1 MRTLAKMTLA
11 VACIVFFCTGPGA
24 SLFAQTASTRALGTI
39 KSISSASL
47 VLTTDAGAEIIVNVD
62 ASTKFLR
69 ISPGEKDLKNA
80 EPISL
85 ADLQPGDRILVRG
98 AASADGKSLS
108 ALSII
113 AMKQADIA
121 RKHAREREEWQ
132 THGVGGLVK
141 SVDPSA
147 STIEITTNATGAN
160 KDVIIHL
167 TAQTILRRYAPDSV
181 KFDDAKPAPIDEIKP
196 GDQLRA
202 RGSRNAA
209 GTELTADEI
218 VSGTFRNVAGT
229 IVSVDSVAG
238 ILTVHDLAAKTDV
251 QVHVTSQT
259 QMRKLPPPLAQRIAF
274 RLKGGP
280 PQESQ
285 AGPARP
291 VPTGESAARDASA
304 AHQPGG
310 GDFQQM
316 ISRLPISSL
325 SDLQK
330 GEAVM
335 IVATQGS
342 QGAGMTAITLLSGVE
357 PILQASPKG
366 GQEMILSPWSL
377 GGGGAEAAAGA
388 DTPQ

>member
-47 VLTTDAGAEIIVNVD
+47 VLTTDAGAEIIVTVD
-62 ASTKFLR
+62 ASPTFLR
-69 ISPGEKDLKNA
+69 ISPGAKDLTTA

-98 AASADGKSLS
+98 DASADGKSLS

-167 TAQTILRRYAPDSV
+167 TAQTIIRRYAPDSV

-209 GTELTADEI
+209 GSELTADEI
-218 VSGTFRNVAGT
+218 
-229 IVSVDSVAG
+229 
-238 ILTVHDLAAKTDV
+238 
-251 QVHVTSQT
+251 
-259 QMRKLPPPLAQRIAF
+259 
-274 RLKGGP
+274 
-280 PQESQ
+280 
-285 AGPARP
+285 
-291 VPTGESAARDASA
+291 
-304 AHQPGG
+304 
-310 GDFQQM
+310 
-316 ISRLPISSL
+316 
-325 SDLQK
+325 
-330 GEAVM
+330 
-335 IVATQGS
+335 
-342 QGAGMTAITLLSGVE
+342 
-357 PILQASPKG
+357 
-366 GQEMILSPWSL
+366 
-377 GGGGAEAAAGA
+377 
-388 DTPQ
+388 